1 MAEHQSAN
9 QDRQKPFNPPGVEKQ
24 HNHDLT
30 LMKEVKDA
38 LLTQTE
44 SAGID
49 VKVAVED
56 GWVRLHG
63 VVDALSHKTAA
74 EEIARKVPGV
84 RRIENDI
91 TVANEETFSD
101 KDLLAEVTDR
111 ITKIP
116 EYRNIGVRVHK
127 GVVSLVGHAGSHGD
141 VQEAARIA
149 EGCPGVKEVKVQ
161 RVKVGEGEK
170 EDDADVSRAAER
182 LLDQMG
188 YNHQHF
194 EVYCDAGVL
203 FVKGLVPTREDKS
216 RIKTEMHKIPG
227 VDKLEALLIPEDQ
240 MLHDDEVH

>member
-1 MAEHQSAN
+1 MAEHQSHN
-9 QDRQKPFNPPGVEKQ
+9 QDHQKPFNPPGVEEPF
-24 HNHDLT
+24 NHDLH

-38 LLTQTE
+38 LLTQTD

-49 VKVAVED
+49 IKVSAED
-56 GWVRLHG
+56 GWVRLYG

-74 EEIARKVPGV
+74 EEIARRIPGV
-84 RRIENDI
+84 HRIENDI

-101 KDLLAEVTDR
+101 KDLVAVVNQR
-111 ITKIP
+111 ITKLP
-116 EYRNIGVRVHK
+116 EYRNIGARVHK
-127 GVVSLVGHAGSHGD
+127 GVVTLVGHAGSYGD
-141 VQEAARIA
+141 VQEAVRIA
-149 EGCPGVKEVKVQ
+149 EGVPGVKEVRVQ

-170 EDDADVSRAAER
+170 EDDADVSRSAER

-188 YNHQHF
+188 YNHELF

-216 RIKTEMHKIPG
+216 RIKTAMHKIPG

-240 MLHDDEVH
+240 MLKHDEVH

>member
-1 MAEHQSAN
+1 MAEHQTFN
-9 QDRQKPFNPPGVEKQ
+9 QDRQEPIDQ
-24 HNHDLT
+24 DLA
-30 LMKEVKDA
+30 LMREVKDA
-38 LLTQTE
+38 LLSQTD

-49 VKVAVED
+49 VKVAAEN

-74 EEIARKVPGV
+74 EEIARRIPGV

-101 KDLLAEVTDR
+101 KDLLAAVTER
-111 ITKIP
+111 ITRLP
-116 EYRNIGVRVHK
+116 EYRNIGARVHK
-127 GVVSLVGHAGSHGD
+127 GVVTLVGHAGSYGD
-141 VQEAARIA
+141 VQEAVRIS

-170 EDDADVSRAAER
+170 EDDADVSRTAEH

-216 RIKTEMHKIPG
+216 RIKTAMHKIQG
-227 VDKLEALLIPEDQ
+227 VDKLESLLIPEEE
-240 MLHDDEVH
+240 MLKDGVH

>member
-1 MAEHQSAN
+1 MAEHQSVN
-9 QDRQKPFNPPGVEKQ
+9 QDRQKPFNPPGVQEPL
-24 HNHDLT
+24 NHDLI

-49 VKVAVED
+49 VKVSAED

-74 EEIARKVPGV
+74 EEIARKIPGV

-101 KDLLAEVTDR
+101 KDLLAAVTER
-111 ITKIP
+111 ITKFP
-116 EYRNIGVRVHK
+116 EYRNIGARVHK
-127 GVVSLVGHAGSHGD
+127 GVVTLVGHAGSYGD
-141 VQEAARIA
+141 VHEAVRIA
-149 EGCPGVKEVKVQ
+149 EGCPGVKVVKVQ

-182 LLDQMG
+182 LLDEMG

-194 EVYCDAGVL
+194 EVYSDAGVL

-216 RIKTEMHKIPG
+216 RIKTAMHKIQG
-227 VDKLEALLIPEDQ
+227 VNKLEALLIPEDQ
-240 MLHDDEVH
+240 MLQDDEVH

>member
-1 MAEHQSAN
+1 MAEHQSHN
-9 QDRQKPFNPPGVEKQ
+9 QDHQKPFNPPGVEEPF
-24 HNHDLT
+24 NHDLH

-38 LLTQTE
+38 LLTQTD

-49 VKVAVED
+49 IKVSAED
-56 GWVRLHG
+56 GWVRLYG

-74 EEIARKVPGV
+74 EEIARRIPGV
-84 RRIENDI
+84 HRIENDI

-101 KDLLAEVTDR
+101 KDLVAVVNQR
-111 ITKIP
+111 ITKLP
-116 EYRNIGVRVHK
+116 EYRNIGARVHK
-127 GVVSLVGHAGSHGD
+127 GVVTLVGHAGSYGD
-141 VQEAARIA
+141 VQEAVRIA
-149 EGCPGVKEVKVQ
+149 EGVPGVKEVRVQ

-170 EDDADVSRAAER
+170 EDDADVSRSAER

-188 YNHQHF
+188 YNHELF

-216 RIKTEMHKIPG
+216 RIKTAMHKIPG

-240 MLHDDEVH
+240 MLKDDEVH